1 MITLLNLFCL
11 KSNLISQESNYTNHY
26 VSSIELIRDSNL
38 ELEIAFFDDQINSTT
53 LCLKSV
59 KVDRRYEQI
68 FMESGL
74 ELETKYPIE
83 LFGLSPFPINRV

>member
-1 MITLLNLFCL
+1 MITLLNLFFL
-11 KSNLISQESNYTNHY
+11 KSNFILQESNYANHY
-26 VSSIELIRDSNL
+26 VRSIELIRDSNL
-38 ELEIAFFDDQINSTT
+38 ELEIAFFDHQLNSEN
-53 LCLKSV
+53 LRLKSV

-83 LFGLSPFPINRV
+83 LFGLSPFPIDRV